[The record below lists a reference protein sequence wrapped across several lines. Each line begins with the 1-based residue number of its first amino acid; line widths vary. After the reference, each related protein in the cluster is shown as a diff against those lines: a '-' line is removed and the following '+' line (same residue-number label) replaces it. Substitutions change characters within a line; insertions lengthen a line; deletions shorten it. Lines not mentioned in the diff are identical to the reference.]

1 MPKLGEFELIERYF
15 HREAAPKGLKL
26 GIGDDAAIIEASGP
40 MVVAVDT
47 IVAGIHFPSGHAPDA
62 IGHRALAINL
72 SDVAAMGAEPRWA
85 TLALTLPE
93 ADSDWLEGFAEGF
106 FALADRFGVALIG
119 GDTTRGA
126 LTVTVQ
132 VLGDAPA
139 APLER
144 AGGRVGDAIF
154 VSGTLGDSAAAVELL
169 GRAPPDTSA
178 AGARLIE
185 RFSYPEPRVAL
196 GRALASV
203 AHAAIDVSD
212 GLMADL
218 GHICEASRCG
228 AKIDIAALPL
238 SPELESALG
247 PERAATLALGGG
259 DDYELCFTA
268 APEQRPA
275 IRRIARELGLAV
287 SEIGRLVDGDGLTV
301 LRNGVPM
308 AAPAPGYRH
317 F

>member
-15 HREAAPKGLKL
+15 ERAAASAGLTL
-26 GIGDDAAIIEASGP
+26 GIGDDAAIVEAAGP
-40 MVVAVDT
+40 LVVAVDT
-47 IVAGIHFPSGHAPDA
+47 IVAGVHFPEGHAADA
-62 IGHRALAINL
+62 IGHRALAVNL
-72 SDVAAMGAEPRWA
+72 SDLAAMGAEPRWA
-85 TLALTLPE
+85 TLALTVPA
-93 ADSDWLEGFAEGF
+93 ADAHWLEGFAAGF

-132 VLGDAPA
+132 VLGSAPA
-139 APLER
+139 EPLLR
-144 AGGRVGDAIF
+144 AGGRVGDAVF

-169 GRAPPDTSA
+169 GRAAAEPTA

-196 GRALASV
+196 GRALAGV

-218 GHICEASRCG
+218 GHICAASRCG
-228 AKIDIAALPL
+228 AAIDMAAVPV
-238 SPELESALG
+238 SPELEAVLG
-247 PERAATLALGGG
+247 PDRAATLALGGG

-268 APEQRPA
+268 AAERRPA
-275 IRRIARELGLAV
+275 IEGLAHGLGLAV
-287 SEIGRLVDGDGLTV
+287 TEIGRLVDGDGV
-301 LRNGVPM
+301 AVMRDGVPTSV
-308 AAPAPGYRH
+308 PAPGFRH